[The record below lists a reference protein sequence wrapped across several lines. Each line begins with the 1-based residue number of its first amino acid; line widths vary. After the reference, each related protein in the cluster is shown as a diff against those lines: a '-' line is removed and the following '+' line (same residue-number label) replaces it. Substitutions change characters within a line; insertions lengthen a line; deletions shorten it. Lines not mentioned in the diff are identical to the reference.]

1 MPGLLCRALLGTLR
15 CIVVAAILVDSC
27 HRLISLEVDG
37 HPSLQEYSDSVREL
51 LRKAL
56 AGGPCDNMRLVCL
69 GLEHERMHQETL
81 SYMVTQQV
89 NSKASRR
96 VHCTEHV

>member
-1 MPGLLCRALLGTLR
+1 MR
-15 CIVVAAILVDSC
+15 D
-27 HRLISLEVDG
+27 
-37 HPSLQEYSDSVREL
+37 L

-89 NSKASRR
+89 TLQA
-96 VHCTEHV
+96 VCPPYVPQ